1 MEKKAP
7 PNIISKRINAVSI
20 EFVPVSEEI
29 QKINSNSIKRIMIAA
44 LQRHAN
50 HALKETDL
58 CCQDSE
64 GTVFSESS
72 ASPTIAR
79 GPCPS
84 ILPTHERSIP

>member
-1 MEKKAP
+1 MKAAKQTHQP
-7 PNIISKRINAVSI
+7 QISTSKF
-20 EFVPVSEEI
+20 FVPVSEEL
-29 QKINSNSIKRIMIAA
+29 QKITSNSIKRIMIAA

-58 CCQDSE
+58 CSQDSD
-64 GTVFSESS
+64 GTVSSESS
-72 ASPTIAR
+72 ANLTVAR

>member
-29 QKINSNSIKRIMIAA
+29 QKINSNSIKGIMIAA

-50 HALKETDL
+50 HALKGNGSSDFLYSETGISS
-58 CCQDSE
+58 CK
-64 GTVFSESS
+64 VFIN
-72 ASPTIAR
+72 A
-79 GPCPS
+79 
-84 ILPTHERSIP
+84 L